1 MGKII
6 CRSHVSYVSHIGYV
20 SQISYIIH
28 MSDVFRYFMNYL
40 ESLLIT

>member
-40 ESLLIT
+40 KSLLIT